1 MNIWAVA
8 PLNKLFLKGFYTQF
22 QFSKTRVVSGKF
34 PLFMIGPF
42 CTPHTICLNIVFLQ
56 DRINLA
62 IVQLK
67 ELYRCET
74 VKL

>member
-8 PLNKLFLKGFYTQF
+8 TLNKLFLKGFYTQC
-22 QFSKTRVVSGKF
+22 QFSKTRLVSGKF

-56 DRINLA
+56 DSPAWKFCNCTTKKT
-62 IVQLK
+62 VQM
-67 ELYRCET
+67 
-74 VKL
+74 